1 MINALPSYRLIE
13 TPRDLEDLG
22 LRLNQETSVALD
34 LEGDSLYHYRE
45 KICLIQIAAGNDFF
59 LIDPLKITDLSP
71 LALFLT
77 NPGIRKILHGADYD
91 IRSLYRDYQFE
102 VHNLFDTES
111 AARFLGLKE
120 TGLGSLLDARFQIR
134 LDKRFQKTDWSKRPL
149 SDPMLAYA
157 AADVAYLIP
166 LAQSLMTDLEDLG
179 RLPWV
184 LEEGDRLCRVRF
196 NPPYQG
202 PLFLQFKGGRRL
214 DSRSLGLLENLLQF
228 RKAQAEKRDRPLFK
242 ILGADVLKTL
252 ALEKPLTLDQLKGI
266 KGLSARLIDRLGE
279 ELIECLKQGLAIPET
294 DLPRFPPSIRPQVI
308 PAVAARVKTLKEW
321 REKKA
326 RELNLDPGVVISN
339 SLIDQIGEKHPTG
352 PEDLELIPELR
363 QWQKQSFGPEIL
375 QVLCSPPNKSNLKEQ
390 IRPENP

>member
-1 MINALPSYRLIE
+1 MINTLPPHRLIE
-13 TPRDLEDLG
+13 TPQELENLG
-22 LRLNQETSVALD
+22 VRLNQETSVALD

-45 KICLIQIAAGNDFF
+45 KICLIQIAAGSECF
-59 LIDPLKITDLSP
+59 LIDPLIISDLSP
-71 LALFLT
+71 LALFLN
-77 NPGIRKILHGADYD
+77 NPKIRKILHGADYD
-91 IRSLYRDYQFE
+91 IRSLYRDYQFQIQ
-102 VHNLFDTES
+102 NLFDTES

-120 TGLGSLLDARFQIR
+120 TGLGSLLGSRFQIQ

-166 LAQSLMTDLEDLG
+166 LAQSLMTDLEALG

-184 LEEGDRLCRVRF
+184 LEEGDRLGRVRF

-202 PLFLQFKGGRRL
+202 PLFLQFKGGRHL

-252 ALEKPLTLDQLKGI
+252 ALEKPLTLDRLKDI
-266 KGLSARLIDRLGE
+266 KGLSAKLIDRLGE
-279 ELIECLKQGLAIPET
+279 GLIECLKQGLDIPET
-294 DLPRFPPSIRPQVI
+294 NLPRFPPSIRTQVNPI
-308 PAVAARVKTLKEW
+308 VAARVKVLKGW

-326 RELNLDPGVVISN
+326 RELNLDPGIVISN
-339 SLIDQIGEKHPTG
+339 ALIDQIGEKNPTG
-352 PEDLELIPELR
+352 PEDLDLIPELR
-363 QWQKQSFGPEIL
+363 QWQQQTFGPEIL
-375 QVLCSPPNKSNLKEQ
+375 KVIS
-390 IRPENP
+390 

>member
-1 MINALPSYRLIE
+1 MINALPPYRLIE
-13 TPRDLEDLG
+13 TSRDLENLG
-22 LRLNQETSVALD
+22 VRLNQETSVALD

-59 LIDPLKITDLSP
+59 LIDPLIITDLSP
-71 LALFLT
+71 LAPFLS
-77 NPGIRKILHGADYD
+77 NPEVRKILHGADYD
-91 IRSLYRDYQFE
+91 IRSLYRDYQFQIN
-102 VHNLFDTES
+102 NLFDTEN

-120 TGLGSLLDARFQIR
+120 TGLGSLLGARFQIQ

-166 LAQSLMTDLEDLG
+166 LAQSLMADLEALG

-196 NPPYQG
+196 NPPCQG

-214 DSRSLGLLENLLQF
+214 DARSLGMLENLLQF
-228 RKAQAEKRDRPLFK
+228 RKTLAEKRDRPLFK
-242 ILGADVLKTL
+242 ILGAEVLKTL
-252 ALEKPLTLDQLKGI
+252 AVEKPQMLEQLKGI
-266 KGLSARLIDRLGE
+266 KGLSAKMIDRLGE

-294 DLPRFPPSIRPQVI
+294 DLPCFPPSIRPQVN
-308 PAVAARVKTLKEW
+308 PAVAARVKALKEW

-326 RELNLDPGVVISN
+326 RELNLDPGVIISN
-339 SLIDQIGEKHPTG
+339 ALIDQIGEKNPAG
-352 PEDLELIPELR
+352 SDDLESIPELR
-363 QWQKQSFGPEIL
+363 QWQHQALGPEIL
-375 QVLCSPPNKSNLKEQ
+375 QALP
-390 IRPENP
+390 